1 MIPKIIHYCWFGGKE
16 IPGNLKKCM
25 DTWKKYCP
33 DYQIKLWNESNFDV
47 FSHPFIK
54 AAYESKAWA
63 FVSDYARL
71 KIIFDQGGIY
81 LDTDVELVKS
91 LDSLLTNK
99 CYIGIEQNGN
109 RCNTGLG
116 FGAEKH
122 SDVVKRMLDVYGK
135 VSFDN
140 EKRIDIECP
149 KLNTEAIR
157 SIGEFSLCEV
167 SFLPGVTVY
176 PSQYMDP
183 ISTGI
188 TKNLLCEETI
198 SIHHYSAS
206 WAGGKERLKRRIVA
220 LIGVQRYFKIKKILG
235 RTI

>member
-1 MIPKIIHYCWFGGKE
+1 
-16 IPGNLKKCM
+16 
-25 DTWKKYCP
+25 
-33 DYQIKLWNESNFDV
+33 
-47 FSHPFIK
+47 
-54 AAYESKAWA
+54 
-63 FVSDYARL
+63 
-71 KIIFDQGGIY
+71 
-81 LDTDVELVKS
+81 
-91 LDSLLTNK
+91 
-99 CYIGIEQNGN
+99 
-109 RCNTGLG
+109 
-116 FGAEKH
+116 
-122 SDVVKRMLDVYGK
+122 MLDVYEH
-135 VSFDN
+135 VLFDN

-149 KLNTEAIR
+149 KLNTEAI
-157 SIGEFSLCEV
+157 SSLGEFSLCEV

-183 ISTGI
+183 ISTGR